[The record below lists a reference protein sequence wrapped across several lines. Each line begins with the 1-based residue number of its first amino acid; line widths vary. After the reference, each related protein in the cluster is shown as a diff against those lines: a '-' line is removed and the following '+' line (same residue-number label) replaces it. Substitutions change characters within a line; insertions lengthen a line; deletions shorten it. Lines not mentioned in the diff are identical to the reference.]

1 MENEQYLKYK
11 DDFKKQCVYNVISS
25 CFSIITMLFIFFLNI
40 FNYHLKAE
48 NVSIDFSLFNI
59 TKEIFSNLNNLEPFS
74 FAIYIF
80 LIGSI
85 VFFII
90 GIFQSGFFTFKN
102 FFNVFHLEDYS
113 ITKYDEIKSKSE
125 YTNLKKQFRSFASNQ
140 LFYVAIVYF
149 LFALIFIKSF
159 KNTINGA
166 TYYIYLLAYV
176 NGTNALIIL
185 PIITFIITIIFSIMS
200 KQITKK
206 IRLSILKEDYKI
218 NEKK

>member
-90 GIFQSGFFTFKN
+90 GIFQSGFFIFKN
-102 FFNVFHLEDYS
+102 FFCY
-113 ITKYDEIKSKSE
+113 
-125 YTNLKKQFRSFASNQ
+125 
-140 LFYVAIVYF
+140 
-149 LFALIFIKSF
+149 
-159 KNTINGA
+159 
-166 TYYIYLLAYV
+166 
-176 NGTNALIIL
+176 
-185 PIITFIITIIFSIMS
+185 P
-200 KQITKK
+200 K
-206 IRLSILKEDYKI
+206 IG
-218 NEKK
+218 